1 MDRSPV
7 STAGVPGLG
16 LAVVLG
22 GQVPVKIVVRVQGV
36 SLAGGGR
43 HLLTLD
49 PTFLLGPL
57 S

>member
-22 GQVPVKIVVRVQGV
+22 GQVPVKVLVRVQGV
-36 SLAGGGR
+36 SLAGGG
-43 HLLTLD
+43 D
-49 PTFLLGPL
+49 PQAA
-57 S
+57 SC

>member
-36 SLAGGGR
+36 SLAGGG
-43 HLLTLD
+43 
-49 PTFLLGPL
+49 GPQAATC
-57 S
+57 

>member
-22 GQVPVKIVVRVQGV
+22 GQVPVKVLVRVQ
-36 SLAGGGR
+36 
-43 HLLTLD
+43 HLTRLFFWVLFRK
-49 PTFLLGPL
+49 PQRMFW
-57 S
+57 